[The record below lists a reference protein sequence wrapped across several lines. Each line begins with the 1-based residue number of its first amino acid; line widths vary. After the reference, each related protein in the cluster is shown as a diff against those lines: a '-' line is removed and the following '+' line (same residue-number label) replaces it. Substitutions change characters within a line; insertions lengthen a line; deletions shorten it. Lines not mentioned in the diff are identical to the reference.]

1 MLTSVKSGKFL
12 LVSLLALVLMMAL
25 ACSSDDEE
33 PAAVVAPPAA
43 PAGPTAAEI
52 AAIVA
57 ETIPEGV
64 SAAEIGAMID
74 SALAAKPG
82 VTADELKAAIASSQ
96 GEQLTSADVDA
107 IVKAA
112 LDSLPAPKI
121 DTSAISSL
129 VESAV
134 AGAMPEIPEGV
145 DAAQI
150 SALVASAVEEATK
163 GAATGGDVSSAIA
176 AALAS
181 QENLSADQVAAIVES
196 SLKTLRSAVA
206 EQGAALAAQSAA
218 IAAQGGQ
225 IVALELA
232 SLPEVEAGEVAGF
245 SRVTLPELERPT
257 NIPKNLTLEP
267 VQELNFLYQQN
278 AKEGIAPPYIEGG
291 GDRSM
296 YPWIFMPA
304 FHMASIERNF
314 ALRQGFATGYSISD
328 DGLTYL
334 LHINADAIYQDG
346 TPITAQSIKDAWEF
360 AAWPANQVGWGA
372 ILLHTRA
379 IAGMDAV
386 ESGDATAAS
395 GLTAIDDV
403 TLEIKMV
410 KFTPTWPLQMAVWML
425 GAFKADQAKND
436 PEGFRLTPIGAGPY
450 RATYFD
456 DTAKQEY
463 TATSNWWGAP
473 PFIKKI
479 HRENVVD
486 LQTGYIMYENG
497 ELDVLYADSVRQ
509 PAIWQPDNRYHGDLV
524 PNGGKGLWYTAYVTD
539 HEPFDDVNIRKAL
552 AHGADMWSIVP
563 AILGPLAEYG
573 AGIITSG
580 NACWQADTGYEYD
593 VAKAQ
598 AALAAS
604 KYGTAENVPSITL
617 EISRPSIIR
626 IFEVVQEQWKDN
638 LGIEI
643 NLVRLEPGQVRRDV
657 VEFRRQSLGARIP
670 DPSGILSD
678 LGHSTSGTVKNS
690 GMFSNPQLDALIDA
704 AGAMELTD
712 PNYCSA
718 WQEIERMIMD
728 NYYYF
733 PLMAGD
739 PSTWVLQ
746 PWVKGYVGSLG
757 QYMNT
762 LPWWQI
768 GTRERD
774 LYE

>member
-1 MLTSVKSGKFL
+1 M
-12 LVSLLALVLMMAL
+12 SLLALVLVVAL
-25 ACSSDDEE
+25 ACSSDDD
-33 PAAVVAPPAA
+33 AATDTPAA
-43 PAGPTAAEI
+43 PSVSEI
-52 AAIVA
+52 AAAVA
-57 ETIPEGV
+57 ASIDVPEGV
-64 SAAEIGAMID
+64 SASEIGSMID
-74 SALAAKPG
+74 SAISAQPG
-82 VTADELKAAIASSQ
+82 VSAAELEAAIAA
-96 GEQLTSADVDA
+96 SAGDDLSAAEVQA
-107 IVKAA
+107 IVKSA
-112 LDSLPAPKI
+112 LDALPAPQV
-121 DTSAISSL
+121 DAAQISSL
-129 VESAV
+129 VNDAV
-134 AGAMPEIPEGV
+134 ASAMPDIPEGV

-150 SALVASAVEEATK
+150 SALVAAAVADATSDIS
-163 GAATGGDVSSAIA
+163 TSGDVSAAIA

-181 QENLSADQVAAIVES
+181 QENLSADQVAAIVDASLES
-196 SLKTLRSAVA
+196 LREAV
-206 EQGAALAAQSAA
+206 
-218 IAAQGGQ
+218 AAQGEA
-225 IVALELA
+225 IATLELA
-232 SLPEVEAGEVAGF
+232 ALPELGVSEGGF
-245 SRVTLPELERPT
+245 SKVLLPELERST
-257 NIPKNLTLEP
+257 NIPSDLVLAD
-267 VQELNFLYQQN
+267 VQELNFLYQSG
-278 AKEGIAPPYIEGG
+278 AKEGVTPPYVEGG

-296 YPWIFMPA
+296 YPWIFMPP
-304 FHMASIERNF
+304 FQMASIEKNF

-334 LHINADAIYQDG
+334 LHLNPDAIYQDG
-346 TPITAQSIKDAWEF
+346 TAITAQSIKDAWEY
-360 AAWPANQVGWGA
+360 AAWPENQVGWGA

-379 IAGMDAV
+379 IEGMNAI
-386 ESGDATAAS
+386 ESGDSLTTD

-425 GAFKADQAKND
+425 GAFKADQAKTD
-436 PEGFRLTPIGAGPY
+436 PEGFRLNPIGAGPY
-450 RATYFD
+450 RAQYFD

-463 TATSNWWGAP
+463 TATGQYWGQAP
-473 PFIKKI
+473 VIQKV
-479 HRENVVD
+479 HRPTVTD

-509 PAIWQPDNRYHGDLV
+509 PAIWQPDNPYHGDLV

-539 HEPFDDVNIRKAL
+539 HEPFDDINVRKAL
-552 AHGADMWSIVP
+552 AHGADMWNIVP

-580 NACWQADTGYEYD
+580 NACWQAGTGFEYD
-593 VAKAQ
+593 PDLARQ
-598 AALAAS
+598 ALADS
-604 KYGTAENVPSITL
+604 SYGSAENVPQITI

-643 NLVRLEPGQVRRDV
+643 NLTRLEPGQVRRDV

-670 DPSGILSD
+670 DPSGILTD

-690 GMFSNPQLDALIDA
+690 GKFSNPQLDALIDA
-704 AGAMELTD
+704 AGAMNLTD

-718 WQEIERMIMD
+718 WQEIERTIMD

-739 PSTWVLQ
+739 PSTWVIQ

-768 GTRERD
+768 GVRERD
-774 LYE
+774 LYQ

>member
-1 MLTSVKSGKFL
+1 MKMTLRVRKKRITL
-12 LVSLLALVLMMAL
+12 LGSLIALVLVVAL
-25 ACSSDDEE
+25 ACSSDDETA
-33 PAAVVAPPAA
+33 PAAAT
-43 PAGPTAAEI
+43 GPTASEI
-52 AAIVA
+52 AAAVA
-57 ETIPEGV
+57 ATIPEGV
-64 SAAEIGAMID
+64 SATAISGMID
-74 SALAAKPG
+74 SALSANPG
-82 VTADELKAAIASSQ
+82 VSAAELQAAIKAGAGDDLS
-96 GEQLTSADVDA
+96 SADVSA

-112 LDSLPAPKI
+112 LNAQPAPQV
-121 DTSAISSL
+121 DTSAIAGL

-134 AGAMPEIPEGV
+134 ASAIPEGT
-145 DAAQI
+145 DAAEI
-150 SALVASAVEEATK
+150 ADLVSAAVEGATS
-163 GAATGGDVSSAIA
+163 GIATSGDVATAIA
-176 AALAS
+176 AALAG
-181 QENLSADQVAAIVES
+181 QDNLTGAQVAAIVDASLES
-196 SLKTLRSAVA
+196 LRAAV
-206 EQGAALAAQSAA
+206 
-218 IAAQGGQ
+218 AAQGES
-225 IVALELA
+225 IATLELA
-232 SLPEVEAGEVAGF
+232 SLPDVGASEGGYSKVL
-245 SRVTLPELERPT
+245 LPELERPT
-257 NIPKNLTLEP
+257 NIPADLVLAE
-267 VQELNFLYQQN
+267 VQELNFLYQSG
-278 AKEGIAPPYIEGG
+278 AKEGVTPPYVEGG

-296 YPWIFMPA
+296 YPWIFMPP
-304 FHMASIERNF
+304 FQMASIEKNF

-334 LHINADAIYQDG
+334 LHINPDAIFQDG
-346 TPITAQSIKDAWEF
+346 TAITAQSVKDAWEY
-360 AAWPANQVGWGA
+360 AAWPENQVGWGA

-379 IAGMDAV
+379 IEGMNAI
-386 ESGDATAAS
+386 ESGDTLTTS
-395 GLTAIDDV
+395 GLNAIDDV
-403 TLEIKMV
+403 TLEITMV

-425 GAFKADQAKND
+425 GVFKTDQAIND
-436 PEGFRLTPIGAGPY
+436 PEGFRLSPIGAGPY

-463 TATSNWWGAP
+463 TATANWWGQAP
-473 PFIKKI
+473 VIKKI
-479 HRENVVD
+479 HRPTITD

-497 ELDVLYADSVRQ
+497 EIDVLYADSVRQ
-509 PAIWQPDNRYHGDLV
+509 PAIWQPANPYHGDLV

-539 HEPFDDVNIRKAL
+539 HEPFDDINIRKAL
-552 AHGADMWSIVP
+552 AHGADMWNIVP

-580 NACWQADTGYEYD
+580 NACWQAGTGYEYD
-593 VAKAQ
+593 P
-598 AALAAS
+598 ALAQQALADS
-604 KYGTAENVPSITL
+604 KYGTAANVPSITI

-643 NLVRLEPGQVRRDV
+643 NLTRLEPGQVRRDV

-690 GMFSNPQLDALIDA
+690 GKFSNPQLDALIDA
-704 AGAMELTD
+704 AGAMSLTD
-712 PNYCSA
+712 PAYCSA
-718 WQEIERMIMD
+718 WQEIERTIMD

-768 GTRERD
+768 GVKERD
-774 LYE
+774 LYQ